1 MTTNESSTF
10 DGVLAREWKE
20 SFEEI
25 FDGVIDEEKPPLRLF
40 KRAYDGAVIATSY
53 AEILLNQAIR
63 RYGPDCPVAYP
74 DTGYYLPVIRA
85 LSGEAVTKLGELPPI
100 LNRMRNQVR
109 EELTFYNARMCGES
123 AAYSA
128 EIIEVLRYLNGAK
141 PHVDPWTGF
150 LGDPVVRRYGILL
163 VDWTIPGQAVIM
175 GRGKSSEAV
184 GKLVMDLQGMGFMI
198 FLCNQVV
205 EQAIEAGCKL
215 GIDFIAFPT
224 GNFTQIVHA
233 VNYALRAGMSF
244 GGIPPGERQ
253 NTRDYQR
260 RRVRAFV
267 LHLGE
272 IDDVQVAA
280 HFAAIFLGFPVL
292 TDQELAEDEQ
302 VKNWYF
308 SHPNYEDMI
317 KVIMEIRGIKIKIV
331 DIPVPITVGPAF
343 EGEVIRKGDMRI
355 EFGGGRTTGFELVE
369 MVGETEIE
377 DGKIEVIGPEI
388 EGAEVG
394 GSLPMGIMVKVFGHK
409 MQEDFEGVLERRI
422 HDFINYGEGIWHM
435 AQRDTVWMRIS
446 KDAAAKGFKIHH
458 FGELIVAKL
467 KDEFPSI
474 VDRVEVSLVTDKEK
488 AEEGLKHARELYAA
502 RDERLKGL
510 TDEAVEEFYSC
521 LLCQSFAP
529 NHVCVVTPERLGL
542 CGAVSWLDAKA
553 SYEIDP
559 VGPCRPIKKEG
570 LIDERIGIWESTNE
584 YVYLNSNRTIEECSM
599 YSFLDRPMTSCGCFE
614 CIMGIVPEAN
624 GVMITTREHSGSTP
638 IGMTFSTLAGTV
650 GGGVQTP
657 GFMGH
662 GRSFVLSRKFIRAD
676 GGLARVVWMPK
687 ELKEWLG
694 DALRRRAE
702 EEGLG
707 ADFVDKIAD
716 ETVGADAEEIL
727 PFLEEKGHPA
737 LTMDPLM

>member
-1 MTTNESSTF
+1 MSESDSF
-10 DGVLAREWKE
+10 DGVLAREWKV

-25 FDGVIDEEKPPLRLF
+25 FDGAVDESNPPIKLY
-40 KRAYDGAVIATSY
+40 KKAYDGAVIATSY

-63 RYGPDCPVAYP
+63 CYGPDQKVGYP
-74 DTGYYLPVIRA
+74 DTGYFLPVIRA
-85 LSGEAVTKLGELPPI
+85 LSGEAVEKLGDLPPI
-100 LNRMRNQVR
+100 LNNKRKQIY
-109 EELTFYNARMCGES
+109 EELNFYNARLCGEA
-123 AAYSA
+123 AAYAA
-128 EIIEVLRYLNGAK
+128 EIIDVLRYLNGVR
-141 PHVDPWTGF
+141 PHVEPWTGF

-163 VDWTIPGQAVIM
+163 VDWTIPGQAVVM

-184 GKLVMDLQGMGFMI
+184 GELVQDLQSKGFMI

-224 GNFTQIVHA
+224 GNFTQIIHA
-233 VNYALRAGMSF
+233 VNYALRAGMAF

-267 LHLGE
+267 IQLGE
-272 IDDVQVAA
+272 IDEVQVAA
-280 HFAAIFLGFPVL
+280 HFAAIFLGFPVI
-292 TDQELAEDEQ
+292 TDQELPEDEQ
-302 VKNWYF
+302 IPNWYI
-308 SHPNYEDMI
+308 SHPNYDDLI
-317 KVIMEIRGIKIKIV
+317 QVIMEIRGIKIKVV

-355 EFGGGRTTGFELVE
+355 EFGGGRTTAFELVE
-369 MVGETEIE
+369 MVSEDEIE

-388 EGAEVG
+388 DDIEEG
-394 GSLPMGIMVKVFGHK
+394 GSLALGIMVKIFGHK
-409 MQEDFEGVLERRI
+409 MQEDFEGVLERRM

-446 KDAAAKGFKIHH
+446 KDAAAKGFKIRH
-458 FGELIVAKL
+458 FGELLVAKQ

-474 VDRVEVSLVTDKEK
+474 VDRVQVTLITDADLVEKEL
-488 AEEGLKHARELYAA
+488 ERARAFYSA

-510 TDEAVEEFYSC
+510 TDEAVEVFYSC
-521 LLCQSFAP
+521 ILCQSFAP

-553 SYEIDP
+553 AYEIDLTGPNRP
-559 VGPCRPIKKEG
+559 VEKEG
-570 LIDERIGIWESTNE
+570 LIDKEKGIWQSINE
-584 YVYLNSNRTIEECSM
+584 YVYTNSNRTIEECSM

-614 CIMGIVPEAN
+614 CIMAIMPEAN
-624 GVMITTREHSGSTP
+624 GVMITTREYSGDTP
-638 IGMTFSTLAGTV
+638 VGMTFSTLAGSV
-650 GGGVQTP
+650 GGGIQTP

-662 GRSFVLSRKFIRAD
+662 GRSYVLSKKFISAD
-676 GGLARVVWMPK
+676 GGLGRLSWMPR
-687 ELKEWLG
+687 ELKDSLG
-694 DALRRRAE
+694 DSLRERAE
-702 EEGLG
+702 EAGLG

-716 ETVGADAEEIL
+716 ETVGVSVEEIL
-727 PFLEEKGHPA
+727 PFLEENGHPA
-737 LTMDPLM
+737 LNMDPLM